1 MQWNDSINNEGD
13 HLSLTKT
20 CVLERIKTLAC
31 REEGKTAMN
40 LPRLKFSP
48 SSRELTKTRPRS
60 QTHTSLIDSHFALL
74 HFDATAATA
83 PAIPAPSHAEIAE
96 QRAVKGACALSL
108 GDIKDA
114 ESCHASPPPSPA
126 IPSGLVSSSPSQMI
140 GARGICVDLCKSSS
154 RMDKNWSTLGL
165 DQHF

>member
-1 MQWNDSINNEGD
+1 MEGTMQWNDSINNEGD

-31 REEGKTAMN
+31 REGGKTAMN
-40 LPRLKFSP
+40 LPWLKFSP

-83 PAIPAPSHAEIAE
+83 PAIPRHPTQKSLNRE
-96 QRAVKGACALSL
+96 QLREPV
-108 GDIKDA
+108 
-114 ESCHASPPPSPA
+114 P
-126 IPSGLVSSSPSQMI
+126 
-140 GARGICVDLCKSSS
+140 
-154 RMDKNWSTLGL
+154 
-165 DQHF
+165 